1 VTAGYKHFMPCMLD
15 KMEWSGEMI
24 GGHTKDGMVWVFPA
38 EYRVSARGQVK

>member
-1 VTAGYKHFMPCMLD
+1 VTAGYKHFMLCML
-15 KMEWSGEMI
+15 EMI